1 MTIAPPNYTQ
11 IPNVFFDYWMKELS
25 SYSFVVLMCLSRKI
39 FGWHKTSDRISKN
52 QICKAT
58 GLSKNQVQKSVEEL
72 EAKKLIIKYQ
82 ETNEYGNQPN
92 SYALNIHKL
101 QDTTY
106 SDHIEGGGRSQYDPG
121 VGHNMTQGVGHNMT
135 PQKEDLTKKTLT
147 KEKEREGVP
156 PVSPPTPTKKEKLI
170 ERDEN
175 VSTTEKEHQHL
186 LSKFDA
192 ERVQRLYN
200 RLSLWKMDTPKA
212 KWKKSDFRS
221 ILRWV
226 IVADE
231 EDLKRGGK
239 WKLTKRKEQS
249 EICKDTSLEKN
260 LSVQPLQTPGLI
272 MSMLQD

>member
-121 VGHNMTQGVGHNMT
+121 GRSQYD
-135 PQKEDLTKKTLT
+135 PT
-147 KEKEREGVP
+147 KERPYKKNTYKRKRE
-156 PVSPPTPTKKEKLI
+156 
-170 ERDEN
+170 
-175 VSTTEKEHQHL
+175 
-186 LSKFDA
+186 
-192 ERVQRLYN
+192 
-200 RLSLWKMDTPKA
+200 
-212 KWKKSDFRS
+212 
-221 ILRWV
+221 
-226 IVADE
+226 
-231 EDLKRGGK
+231 RGG
-239 WKLTKRKEQS
+239 
-249 EICKDTSLEKN
+249 
-260 LSVQPLQTPGLI
+260 TPRFTPHPH
-272 MSMLQD
+272 